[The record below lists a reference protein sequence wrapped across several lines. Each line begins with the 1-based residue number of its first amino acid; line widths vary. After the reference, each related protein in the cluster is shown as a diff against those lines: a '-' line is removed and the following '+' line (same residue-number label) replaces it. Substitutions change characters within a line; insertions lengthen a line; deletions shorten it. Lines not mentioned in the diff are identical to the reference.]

1 MEDYNEIIRKQLIA
15 LQKEVAESNKIKQE
29 LIVQN
34 EWLKKNVAD
43 LQSQYYELVKHID
56 EMKKEEK

>member
-15 LQKEVAESNKIKQE
+15 LQKEVAETKQVKQE
-29 LIVQN
+29 LTIQN

-43 LQSQYYELVKHID
+43 LQAQYYELVK
-56 EMKKEEK
+56 ELTEVKKEIK

>member
-29 LIVQN
+29 LITQN
-34 EWLKKNVAD
+34 EWLRRNVAD
-43 LQSQYYELVKHID
+43 LQSQYYELVKHMT
-56 EMKKEEK
+56 ELKKELK

>member
-56 EMKKEEK
+56 EVKKEEK

>member
-56 EMKKEEK
+56 EVKKEIK

>member
-1 MEDYNEIIRKQLIA
+1 

-56 EMKKEEK
+56 EVKKEIK